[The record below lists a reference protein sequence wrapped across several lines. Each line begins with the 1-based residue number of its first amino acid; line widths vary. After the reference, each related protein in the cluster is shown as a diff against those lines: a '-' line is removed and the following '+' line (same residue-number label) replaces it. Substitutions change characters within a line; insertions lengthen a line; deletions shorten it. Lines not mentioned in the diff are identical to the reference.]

1 MDISIVA
8 WIYLSIFYALWEAV
22 KNTKYFTKLVFT
34 LFSIQT
40 TICCRCKKM
49 ETAPKIDPIGT
60 IRRNGLF
67 QKKPFIFNLPFIKY
81 KNWINKTS
89 LFLSFS
95 SPKMSL
101 SAAKK
106 VKCFLG
112 LKVFPGFSKHFLKMN
127 LANFK
132 ISKKRVKKYIL
143 DQKITLF

>member
-22 KNTKYFTKLVFT
+22 ENTKYFTKLVFT

-67 QKKPFIFNLPFIKY
+67 QKKPFIFNLPFIKH
-81 KNWINKTS
+81 KNWIIKTS

-95 SPKMSL
+95 TPKMSL

-112 LKVFPGFSKHFLKMN
+112 LKKKFSSSLFKFYAYRCVIQRDLKIFLF
-127 LANFK
+127 L
-132 ISKKRVKKYIL
+132 
-143 DQKITLF
+143 

>member
-67 QKKPFIFNLPFIKY
+67 QKKPFIFNLPFIKH

-95 SPKMSL
+95 TPKMSL

-112 LKVFPGFSKHFLKMN
+112 LKLWICDFGSQNKLLNDKNV
-127 LANFK
+127 
-132 ISKKRVKKYIL
+132 
-143 DQKITLF
+143 

>member
-1 MDISIVA
+1 
-8 WIYLSIFYALWEAV
+8 
-22 KNTKYFTKLVFT
+22 
-34 LFSIQT
+34 
-40 TICCRCKKM
+40 M

-67 QKKPFIFNLPFIKY
+67 QKKPFIFNLPFIKH

-95 SPKMSL
+95 TPKISL

-112 LKVFPGFSKHFLKMN
+112 LMLLLKYSTFGEVYFCRKNVKTISALHVCKLPQVSPYPSPLTKPKHSHTH
-127 LANFK
+127 K
-132 ISKKRVKKYIL
+132 ISNYKKIKFLYSPPKKM
-143 DQKITLF
+143 QNERKCM